1 MKFVDRYER
10 LVREKNTVLCVGIDP
25 ALPRQRNTYT
35 IPQKYVY
42 GNDENKARLDFCLD
56 IVDTVKDN
64 AIAIKPNQQ
73 YVFGFTKM
81 EHRRLTDL
89 IRKRNMLSILDYK
102 LNDISDTVAS
112 AIFHL
117 SEAGYDAVT
126 FNPLAGN
133 LEETIKLAHDS
144 VTAMRGYDLG
154 ILVLTLMSN
163 PEAVTFMK
171 KPMVGRVPMFA
182 LIAQQVK
189 DFEAD
194 GCVVG
199 ATGHVT
205 AMDIRKIRTIVGPDK
220 IFLVPGVGTQKGDI
234 RKVLTAAGEN
244 IIVNVGRDIIYS
256 EDPRDRSREYSAKL
270 AIH

>member
-1 MKFVDRYER
+1 MKFVDRYKE

-25 ALPRQRNTYT
+25 ALPKQRRTYT
-35 IPQKYVY
+35 IPQEYLS
-42 GNDENKARLDFCLD
+42 GNNENEARLNFCLD
-56 IVDTVKDN
+56 IVNVVKDN

-73 YVFGFTKM
+73 YVFGFTKR
-81 EHRRLTDL
+81 EHRRLTDF
-89 IRKRNMLSILDYK
+89 IRKKNLLSILDYK

-133 LEETIKLAHDS
+133 LEETVELAHGS
-144 VTAMRGYDLG
+144 VTTMRGFELG
-154 ILVLTLMSN
+154 IFVLTLMSN

-171 KPMVGRVPMFA
+171 KPMVGRVPMFRF
-182 LIAQQVK
+182 IAQQVR
-189 DFEAD
+189 DFDAD

-205 AMDIRKIRTIVGPDK
+205 SLDIQEIRSIVGPDK
-220 IFLVPGVGTQKGDI
+220 VFLIPGVGTQKGDI
-234 RKVLTAAGEN
+234 QKVLTAAGEN

-256 EDPRDRSREYSAKL
+256 EDPGDKSKEYSL
-270 AIH
+270 RLVHH